1 MIKNII
7 FDVGE
12 VLLGYR
18 WKEMLM
24 DYGLKES
31 EAIRVGNLI
40 FNDNLW
46 TQLDMQSEP
55 TESIIKKYELKYP
68 DEAVVIRWFI
78 EHGELMQVKRY
89 DVWDQVHTLKQAG
102 YKIYLLSN
110 YSKDLFE
117 KHTKDAVFLNDIDGM
132 VVSYQIHKIKPDPD
146 IYRYLLQKYSL
157 KAEEC
162 IFFDDRNDNTVAAQK
177 LGIQAVTVE
186 SKDVLMK
193 NIDMLLNQ
201 SGEKVKNNE

>member
-68 DEAVVIRWFI
+68 GEAAVIRWFI
-78 EHGELMQVKRY
+78 EHGELMQ
-89 DVWDQVHTLKQAG
+89 D
-102 YKIYLLSN
+102 
-110 YSKDLFE
+110 
-117 KHTKDAVFLNDIDGM
+117 
-132 VVSYQIHKIKPDPD
+132 
-146 IYRYLLQKYSL
+146 
-157 KAEEC
+157 
-162 IFFDDRNDNTVAAQK
+162 
-177 LGIQAVTVE
+177 
-186 SKDVLMK
+186 
-193 NIDMLLNQ
+193 
-201 SGEKVKNNE
+201 

>member
-117 KHTKDAVFLNDIDGM
+117 KHTKDAVFLNDIDTH
-132 VVSYQIHKIKPDPD
+132 V
-146 IYRYLLQKYSL
+146 
-157 KAEEC
+157 
-162 IFFDDRNDNTVAAQK
+162 F
-177 LGIQAVTVE
+177 
-186 SKDVLMK
+186 
-193 NIDMLLNQ
+193 
-201 SGEKVKNNE
+201 

>member
-46 TQLDMQSEP
+46 TQRDMQSEP
-55 TESIIKKYELKYP
+55 TESIIKKYELKNP
-68 DEAVVIRWFI
+68 D
-78 EHGELMQVKRY
+78 
-89 DVWDQVHTLKQAG
+89 
-102 YKIYLLSN
+102 
-110 YSKDLFE
+110 
-117 KHTKDAVFLNDIDGM
+117 
-132 VVSYQIHKIKPDPD
+132 
-146 IYRYLLQKYSL
+146 
-157 KAEEC
+157 
-162 IFFDDRNDNTVAAQK
+162 
-177 LGIQAVTVE
+177 
-186 SKDVLMK
+186 
-193 NIDMLLNQ
+193 
-201 SGEKVKNNE
+201 